1 MKQFSNKHQAILQVV
16 ILLAILIAVNVLSS
30 TVYQR
35 FDLTKE
41 GRFTLTEA
49 TQDLLVDLDDV
60 VYVQVYLEGELNA
73 GFRRL
78 RNGTLDMLNE
88 FRAYAGNNVEYE
100 FIDPIGGTSV
110 EERKAIIKQFSEKG
124 LEPTRV
130 FEPDGSESILFPG
143 LIVAYK
149 GRELAVPLLLEQLNQ
164 GPQQVLNNSIA
175 LIEYNIANAI
185 QKLRRPTRPALAF
198 LEGHGELNSYEVRD
212 MAATLEKHYVVDRLD
227 ITQELYIP
235 PRYNAVVIA
244 RPTKPFEDSHKFKI
258 DQYIMNGGRVLWLVE
273 NMATSLDS
281 MQNQGGRFIA
291 VDYGLNIE
299 DQLFRYGVRV
309 NFDLVQDLQCTQ
321 IPLTVGT
328 DQFGNARQ
336 MRLFPWPYFPVIN
349 LANTEHPVTKNLNAV
364 VGQFV
369 ATVDTI
375 QTKADIEKTV
385 LLTTSPRTRIMQ
397 APIQVNVNDVR
408 QNRQVDDAR
417 FNAGP
422 KPIAVAL
429 EGVFPSPFKNRLAAE
444 TIAMIDTIEGVS
456 FLEESKPTRMV
467 VISDGDIIR
476 NDYDPVNSRVSPLGY
491 YKFTKENFAN
501 KALIQNAIEWL
512 TDENGIIAARSK
524 DIKLR
529 LLDNAKVKAE
539 KTTWQLLNIGVPLL
553 LLLVF
558 GIGYNYIR
566 KRKYAL

>member
-1 MKQFSNKHQAILQVV
+1 MKQFSNKYQAILQVV
-16 ILLAILIAVNVLSS
+16 ILLAILIAVNVLAS

-60 VYVQVYLEGELNA
+60 VYVRVYLEGELNS

-78 RNGTLDMLNE
+78 RNSTLDMLNE
-88 FRAYAGNNVEYE
+88 FRAYASSDLEYE
-100 FIDPIGGTSV
+100 FVDPIGGTSV
-110 EERKAIIKQFSEKG
+110 EERKAIIDQLSEKG
-124 LEPTRV
+124 LKPTRV

-149 GRELAVPLLLEQLNQ
+149 GRELAVPLLLEQLNRP
-164 GPQQVLNNSIA
+164 PQETLNNSIA

-185 QKLRRPTRPALAF
+185 QKLRRPSKPAIAF
-198 LEGHGELNSYEVRD
+198 LEGHGELSAPEVGD
-212 MAATLEKHYVVDRLD
+212 ITATLENYYVVNRLD

-235 PRYNAVVIA
+235 PRYNAVIIA
-244 RPTKPFEDSHKFKI
+244 RPTKPFEDSNKFKI

-281 MQNQGGRFIA
+281 MQRDGGKFIA
-291 VDYGLNIE
+291 MDYGLNLE

-309 NFDLVQDLQCTQ
+309 NFDLVQDLQSTQ

-336 MRLFPWPYFPVIN
+336 MRLFPWPYFPIIN
-349 LANTEHPVTKNLNAV
+349 LANNGHPVTKNLNAV

-369 ATVDTI
+369 ATIDTV
-375 QTKADIEKTV
+375 QPKAEVKKTI
-385 LLTTSPRTRIMQ
+385 LLTTSPRSRVLE
-397 APIQVNVNDVR
+397 APIQVDVNDVR
-408 QNRQVDDAR
+408 QSRQVDDAR

-422 KPIAVAL
+422 QPIAVAL
-429 EGVFPSPFKNRLAAE
+429 EGVFSSPFKNRLAAE

-467 VISDGDIIR
+467 VISDGDMIR
-476 NDYDPVNSRVSPLGY
+476 NDYDPLNNRISPLGY

-501 KALIQNAIEWL
+501 KALIQNAVEWL

-529 LLDNAKVKAE
+529 LLDATKVKAE
-539 KTTWQLLNIGVPLL
+539 QTTWQLVNIGVPLL

-558 GIGYNYIR
+558 GVGYNFVR
-566 KRKYAL
+566 KRRYT

>member
-1 MKQFSNKHQAILQVV
+1 MKQLNNKYQAILQVV
-16 ILLAILIAVNVLSS
+16 LLLAILIAVNVLAS

-35 FDLTKE
+35 IDLTKE

-49 TQDLLVDLDDV
+49 TQNLLLDLDDV
-60 VYVQVYLEGELNA
+60 VYVRIYLEGELNP

-88 FRAYAGNNVEYE
+88 FRAYAGNDLEYE

-110 EERKAIIKQFSEKG
+110 EERKAIIDQLSEKG
-124 LEPTRV
+124 LQPTRV

-149 GRELAVPLLLEQLNQ
+149 GRELAVPLLLEQLNRP
-164 GPQQVLNNSIA
+164 PQETLNNSIA

-185 QKLRRPTRPALAF
+185 QKLRRPTKPAIAF
-198 LEGHGELNSYEVRD
+198 LEGHGELPAPEVGD
-212 MAATLEKHYVVDRLD
+212 MTATLENYYVVNRFD
-227 ITQELYIP
+227 ITKELYIP
-235 PRYNAVVIA
+235 PRYNAVIIA
-244 RPTKPFEDSHKFKI
+244 RPTKTFEEVNKFKI
-258 DQYIMNGGRVLWLVE
+258 DQYIMNGGRVLWLLE

-281 MQNQGGRFIA
+281 MQRDGGKFIA
-291 VDYGLNIE
+291 LDYGLDIE
-299 DQLFRYGVRV
+299 DQLFRYGVRI
-309 NFDLVQDLQCTQ
+309 NFDLIQDLQCTQ

-349 LANTEHPVTKNLNAV
+349 LANNEHPVTKNLNAV
-364 VGQFV
+364 LGQFV

-375 QTKADIEKTV
+375 QTKAAIEKTI
-385 LLTTSPRTRIMQ
+385 LLTTSSRTRVMP
-397 APIQVNVNDVR
+397 APIMVDVNDVR

-422 KPIAVAL
+422 QPIAVAL
-429 EGVFPSPFKNRLAAE
+429 EGVFPSPFKNRLAPE
-444 TIAMIDTIEGVS
+444 TIAMIDTIEGVD
-456 FLEESKPTRMV
+456 FREESKPTRMV
-467 VISDGDIIR
+467 VISDGDMIR
-476 NDYDPVNSRVSPLGY
+476 NDYDPINNRISPLGY

-501 KALIQNAIEWL
+501 KALIQNAVEWL

-529 LLDNAKVKAE
+529 LLDAPKVKAE
-539 KTTWQLLNIGVPLL
+539 KTTWQLVNLGIPLL
-553 LLLVF
+553 ALLVF
-558 GIGYNYIR
+558 GIGYNYVR
-566 KRKYAL
+566 KRKYAS

>member
-1 MKQFSNKHQAILQVV
+1 MKHKKQAILQVF
-16 ILLAILIAVNVLSS
+16 ILLAILIAVNVLAS

-49 TQDLLVDLDDV
+49 TQNLLIDLDDV
-60 VYVQVYLEGELNA
+60 IYVRVYLEGELNP

-78 RNGTLDMLNE
+78 KNATLDMLNE
-88 FRAYAGNNVEYE
+88 FRAYTGSDLEYE

-110 EERKAIIKQFSEKG
+110 EERKAIIDQLSEKG
-124 LEPTRV
+124 LKPTRV

-143 LIVAYK
+143 LVVAYK

-164 GPQQVLNNSIA
+164 PPQETLNNSIA

-185 QKLRRPTRPALAF
+185 QKLRRPSKPAIAF
-198 LEGHGELNSYEVRD
+198 IEGHGELSAPEVGD
-212 MAATLEKHYVVDRLD
+212 MTATLENYYVVNRFD

-235 PRYNAVVIA
+235 PRYNAIIIA
-244 RPTKPFEDSHKFKI
+244 RPTKPFKDVNKFKL

-281 MQNQGGRFIA
+281 MQRAGGKFIA
-291 VDYGLNIE
+291 VDYGLNLE

-309 NFDLVQDLQCTQ
+309 NFNLVQDLQSTQ

-336 MRLFPWPYFPVIN
+336 MRLFPWPYFPIIN
-349 LANTEHPVTKNLNAV
+349 LVNNEHPVTKNLNAV

-369 ATVDTI
+369 ATIDTVQPQSAI
-375 QTKADIEKTV
+375 KKTI
-385 LLTTSPRTRIMQ
+385 LLTTSPRSRVME
-397 APIQVNVNDVR
+397 APIQVDVNDVR

-422 KPIAVAL
+422 QPIAVAL
-429 EGVFPSPFKNRLAAE
+429 EGVFSSPFKNRLTAE
-444 TIAMIDTIEGVS
+444 TIAMIDTIEDVS
-456 FLEESKPTRMV
+456 FREESKPTRMV

-476 NDYDPVNSRVSPLGY
+476 NDYDPINSRISPLGY

-529 LLDNAKVKAE
+529 LLDAPKVKAE
-539 KTTWQLLNIGVPLL
+539 QTTWQLVNIGVPLL

-558 GIGYNYIR
+558 GVGYNYLR
-566 KRKYAL
+566 KRRYA

>member
-1 MKQFSNKHQAILQVV
+1 MQNKKQAILQVI
-16 ILLAILIAVNVLSS
+16 ILLATLIAVNVLSS

-41 GRFTLTEA
+41 GRFTLTDA

-60 VYVQVYLEGELNA
+60 VYVRVYLEGELNA

-78 RNGTLDMLNE
+78 QNGTLDMLNE
-88 FRAYAGNNVEYE
+88 FRAYAGNNIEYE
-100 FIDPIGGTSV
+100 FIDPIGGSSV
-110 EERKAIIKQFSEKG
+110 QERKAIIKQFSEKG

-143 LIVAYK
+143 MIIAYQ

-164 GPQQVLNNSIA
+164 GPQQVLNNSVA

-185 QKLRRPTRPALAF
+185 QKLRRPTKPALAF
-198 LEGHGELNSYEVRD
+198 LEGHGELSAPEVGD
-212 MAATLEKHYVVDRLD
+212 MTATLENHYVVNRLD

-235 PRYNAVVIA
+235 PRFNAVIIA
-244 RPTKPFEDSHKFKI
+244 RPTKPFSDVHKFKI

-281 MQNQGGRFIA
+281 MQNRDGRFIA
-291 VDYGLNIE
+291 IDYGLNIE

-336 MRLFPWPYFPVIN
+336 MRLFPWPYFPILNLIN
-349 LANTEHPVTKNLNAV
+349 NEHPVTKNLNAV

-369 ATVDTI
+369 ATIDTI
-375 QTKADIEKTV
+375 ATQADIEKTI
-385 LLTTSPRTRIMQ
+385 LMTTSPRSRVME

-417 FNAGP
+417 FNAGSQP
-422 KPIAVAL
+422 VAVAL
-429 EGVFPSPFKNRLAAE
+429 EGVFSSPFKNRLAAE

-491 YKFTKENFAN
+491 YKFTKESYAN
-501 KALIQNAIEWL
+501 KAFIQNAIEWL

-529 LLDNAKVKAE
+529 LLDNARVKAE
-539 KTTWQLLNIGVPLL
+539 QSFWQGINIGVPLL
-553 LLLVF
+553 LLLIF
-558 GIGYNYIR
+558 GIAYNFIR
-566 KRKYAL
+566 KWKYAS

>member
-1 MKQFSNKHQAILQVV
+1 MKHKSQAILQV
-16 ILLAILIAVNVLSS
+16 LLLLGILIAINVLSS
-30 TVYQR
+30 TIYQR

-60 VYVQVYLEGELNA
+60 VYIRVYLEGELNA

-88 FRAYAGNNVEYE
+88 FRAYAGNNLEYE

-110 EERKAIIKQFSEKG
+110 EERKAIIDQLTEKG
-124 LEPTRV
+124 LQPTRV

-143 LIVAYK
+143 LVVVYK
-149 GRELAVPLLLEQLNQ
+149 GREIAVPLLLEQLNRP
-164 GPQQVLNNSIA
+164 PQEVLNNSIS

-185 QKLRRPTRPALAF
+185 QKLRRPSKPSLAF
-198 LEGHGELNSYEVRD
+198 IEGHGELSAPEVAD
-212 MAATLEKHYVVDRLD
+212 MTSTLENYYVINRLD
-227 ITQELYIP
+227 LSQELYIP
-235 PRYNAVVIA
+235 PRYNAIIIA
-244 RPTKPFEDSHKFKI
+244 RPTQPFADAHKFKI

-281 MQNQGGRFIA
+281 MQNAGGRFIA
-291 VDYGLNIE
+291 LDYGLNIE
-299 DQLFRYGVRV
+299 DQLFRYGVRI

-336 MRLFPWPYFPVIN
+336 MRLFPWPYFPILNLIN
-349 LANTEHPVTKNLNAV
+349 NDHPVTKNLNAV

-375 QTKADIEKTV
+375 QTKAAIEKTV
-385 LLTTSPRTRIMQ
+385 LMTTSPRTKVMF

-408 QNRQVDDAR
+408 QNRQAADNDAR
-417 FNAGP
+417 FNSGP
-422 KPIAVAL
+422 QPVAVAL
-429 EGVFPSPFKNRLAAE
+429 EGVFPSPFKNRLSNE
-444 TIAMIDTIEGVS
+444 TIAMIDTLEDVS
-456 FLEESKPTRMV
+456 FREESLPTRMV

-476 NDYDPVNSRVSPLGY
+476 NDYDPINNRVSPLGY

-524 DIKLR
+524 DVKLR
-529 LLDNAKVKAE
+529 LLDQTKVKEE
-539 KTTWQLLNIGVPLL
+539 KTTWQLINLGVPLL
-553 LLLVF
+553 ILVLF
-558 GIGYNYIR
+558 GVVYNYWR
-566 KRKYAL
+566 KKRYA

>member
-1 MKQFSNKHQAILQVV
+1 MQNKKQAILQVI

-41 GRFTLTEA
+41 GRFTLTDA

-60 VYVQVYLEGELNA
+60 VYVRVYLEGELNA

-78 RNGTLDMLNE
+78 QNGTLDMLNE
-88 FRAYAGNNVEYE
+88 FRAYAGNNIEYE
-100 FIDPIGGTSV
+100 FIDPIGGSSV
-110 EERKAIIKQFSEKG
+110 QERKAIIKQFSEKG

-143 LIVAYK
+143 MIIVYK

-164 GPQQVLNNSIA
+164 GPQQVLNNSIS

-185 QKLRRPTRPALAF
+185 QKLRRPTKPALAF
-198 LEGHGELNSYEVRD
+198 LEGHGELSAPEVAD
-212 MAATLEKHYVVDRLD
+212 MTSTLENHYVVNRLD

-235 PRYNAVVIA
+235 PRFNAVIIA
-244 RPTKPFEDSHKFKI
+244 RPTKPFSDPQKFKI

-281 MQNQGGRFIA
+281 MQNQDGRFIA
-291 VDYGLNIE
+291 IDYGLNIE
-299 DQLFRYGVRV
+299 DQLFRYGARI

-336 MRLFPWPYFPVIN
+336 MRLFPWPYFPILNLIN
-349 LANTEHPVTKNLNAV
+349 NEHPVTKNLNAV

-369 ATVDTI
+369 ATIDTI
-375 QTKADIEKTV
+375 ATQAAIEKTV
-385 LLTTSPRTRIMQ
+385 LMTTSPRSRVME

-408 QNRQVDDAR
+408 QNRQIDDAR
-417 FNAGP
+417 FKDGP
-422 KPIAVAL
+422 KPVAVAL

-444 TIAMIDTIEGVS
+444 TITMIDTIEGVS

-491 YKFTKENFAN
+491 YKFTKESYAN
-501 KALIQNAIEWL
+501 KAFIQNAIEWL

-529 LLDNAKVKAE
+529 LLDNARVKAE
-539 KTTWQLLNIGVPLL
+539 QSFWQGLNIGVPLIL
-553 LLLVF
+553 LLIF
-558 GIGYNYIR
+558 GIAYNFIR
-566 KRKYAL
+566 KRKYAS

>member
-1 MKQFSNKHQAILQVV
+1 MQNKKQAILQVI

-41 GRFTLTEA
+41 GRFTLTDA

-60 VYVQVYLEGELNA
+60 VYVRVYLEGELNA

-78 RNGTLDMLNE
+78 QNGTLDMLNE
-88 FRAYAGNNVEYE
+88 FRAYAGNNIEYE
-100 FIDPIGGTSV
+100 FIDPIGGSSV
-110 EERKAIIKQFSEKG
+110 QERKAIIKQFSEKG

-143 LIVAYK
+143 MIITYK

-164 GPQQVLNNSIA
+164 GPQQVLNNSVA

-185 QKLRRPTRPALAF
+185 QKLRRPTKPALAF
-198 LEGHGELNSYEVRD
+198 LEGHGELSAPEVGD
-212 MAATLEKHYVVDRLD
+212 MTATLENHYVVNRLD

-235 PRYNAVVIA
+235 PRFNAVIIA
-244 RPTKPFEDSHKFKI
+244 RPTKPFSDVHKFKI

-281 MQNQGGRFIA
+281 MQNRDGRFIA
-291 VDYGLNIE
+291 IDYGLNIE

-336 MRLFPWPYFPVIN
+336 MRLFPWPYFPILNLIN
-349 LANTEHPVTKNLNAV
+349 DEHPVTKNLNAV

-369 ATVDTI
+369 ATIDTI
-375 QTKADIEKTV
+375 ATQADIEKTV
-385 LLTTSPRTRIMQ
+385 LMTTSPRSRVME

-422 KPIAVAL
+422 QPVAVAL
-429 EGVFPSPFKNRLAAE
+429 EGVFSSPFKNRLAAE

-491 YKFTKENFAN
+491 YKFTKESYAN
-501 KALIQNAIEWL
+501 KAFIQNAIEWL

-529 LLDNAKVKAE
+529 LLDNARVKAE
-539 KTTWQLLNIGVPLL
+539 QSFWQGINIGVPLL
-553 LLLVF
+553 LLLIF
-558 GIGYNYIR
+558 GIAYNFIR
-566 KRKYAL
+566 KRKYAS

>member
-1 MKQFSNKHQAILQVV
+1 MNTNNKKQAILQVV
-16 ILLAILIAVNVLSS
+16 ILLAILIAVNVLAS

-49 TQDLLVDLDDV
+49 TQNLLLDLDDV
-60 VYVQVYLEGELNA
+60 VYVRVYLEGELNP

-78 RNGTLDMLNE
+78 RNATLDMLNE
-88 FRAYAGNNVEYE
+88 FRAYAGNDLEYE
-100 FIDPIGGTSV
+100 FVDPISGTSV
-110 EERKAIIKQFSEKG
+110 EERKAIIDQLSEKG
-124 LEPTRV
+124 LQPTRV

-143 LIVAYK
+143 AIVTYK
-149 GRELAVPLLLEQLNQ
+149 GRELAVPLLLEQLNRP
-164 GPQQVLNNSIA
+164 PQETLNNSIA

-185 QKLRRPTRPALAF
+185 QKLRRPSKPSIAF
-198 LEGHGELNSYEVRD
+198 IEGHGELSAPEVGD
-212 MAATLEKHYVVDRLD
+212 ISATLENYYIVNRLD
-227 ITQELYIP
+227 LTQELYIP
-235 PRYNAVVIA
+235 PRYNAIVIA
-244 RPTKPFEDSHKFKI
+244 RPTKPFEDSNKFKI

-281 MQNQGGRFIA
+281 MQRDGGKFIA
-291 VDYGLNIE
+291 MDYGLNLE
-299 DQLFRYGVRV
+299 DQLFRYGVRI
-309 NFDLVQDLQCTQ
+309 NFDLVQDLQSTQ

-349 LANTEHPVTKNLNAV
+349 LANSEHPVTKNLNAV

-369 ATVDTI
+369 ATIDTV
-375 QTKADIEKTV
+375 QPQATVEKTI
-385 LLTTSPRTRIMQ
+385 LLTTSPRSRVLE
-397 APIQVNVNDVR
+397 APIQVDVNDVR
-408 QNRQVDDAR
+408 QSRQVDDAR

-422 KPIAVAL
+422 QPIAVAL
-429 EGVFPSPFKNRLAAE
+429 DGVFSSPFKNRLAAE

-456 FLEESKPTRMV
+456 FREQSEPTRMV

-476 NDYDPVNSRVSPLGY
+476 NDYDPLNSRISPLGY

-512 TDENGIIAARSK
+512 IDENGIIAARSK

-529 LLDNAKVKAE
+529 LLDTSKVKAE
-539 KTTWQLLNIGVPLL
+539 KTTWQLVNIGVPLV

-558 GIGYNYIR
+558 GVLYNFLR
-566 KRKYAL
+566 RRRYA

>member
-1 MKQFSNKHQAILQVV
+1 MQNKKQAILQVI

-35 FDLTKE
+35 IDLTKE

-49 TQDLLVDLDDV
+49 TQNLLVDLDDV
-60 VYVQVYLEGELNA
+60 VYVRVYLEGELNA

-78 RNGTLDMLNE
+78 QNGTLDMLNE
-88 FRAYAGNNVEYE
+88 FRAYAGNNIEYE
-100 FIDPIGGTSV
+100 FIDPIGGSSV
-110 EERKAIIKQFSEKG
+110 QERKAIIKQFSEKG

-143 LIVAYK
+143 MIIVYK

-164 GPQQVLNNSIA
+164 GPQQVLNNSIS

-185 QKLRRPTRPALAF
+185 QKLRRPTKPALAF
-198 LEGHGELNSYEVRD
+198 LEGHGELSAPEVAD
-212 MAATLEKHYVVDRLD
+212 MTSTLENHYVVNRLD

-235 PRYNAVVIA
+235 PRFNAVIIA
-244 RPTKPFEDSHKFKI
+244 RPTKPFSDPQKFKI

-281 MQNQGGRFIA
+281 MQNRDGRFIA
-291 VDYGLNIE
+291 IDYGLNIE
-299 DQLFRYGVRV
+299 DQLFRYGARI

-336 MRLFPWPYFPVIN
+336 MRLFPWPYFPILNLIN
-349 LANTEHPVTKNLNAV
+349 NEHPVTKNLNAV

-369 ATVDTI
+369 ATIDTI
-375 QTKADIEKTV
+375 ATKADIEKTV
-385 LLTTSPRTRIMQ
+385 LMTTSPRSRVMK

-408 QNRQVDDAR
+408 QNRQIDDAR

-422 KPIAVAL
+422 KPVAVAL

-444 TIAMIDTIEGVS
+444 TITMIDTIEGVS

-476 NDYDPVNSRVSPLGY
+476 NDYDPVNNRVSPLGY
-491 YKFTKENFAN
+491 YKFTKESYAN

-529 LLDNAKVKAE
+529 LLDNARIKAE
-539 KTTWQLLNIGVPLL
+539 ESFWQALNIGVPLIL
-553 LLLVF
+553 LLIF
-558 GIGYNYIR
+558 GIAYNFIR
-566 KRKYAL
+566 KRKYAS